1 MYNIQ
6 IMKIFKIKNI
16 ILCSF
21 LTILLN
27 GCTETYPLLSST
39 YEEAIVVE
47 ATLTNEVKN
56 QEIKITK
63 TSKFEDQNTQ
73 IESGAKVIVKDNQGN
88 EHLFEENLGV
98 YQSQSAFQILPE
110 RQYTL
115 EITTKDGKIY
125 QSTPETMPAVSPIQN
140 VLTSVVTNKDNE
152 TGVQINVN
160 SYDPTRASKYYRY
173 EYEETYKIIAPRWSS
188 LRTIVTGPESVELI
202 ANDANTRT
210 CYSTKKSTD
219 IILVNTNDQT
229 EDRVNLP
236 IRFINQDNYIIGHRY
251 SILVKQYVENLAAF
265 TFHRTMRDIAGSS
278 SILSPKQPGLISGN
292 IKCVTNPNTK
302 VIGYF
307 GVSSFSQQRIF
318 FNYSDLFPG
327 KPSPYF
333 NTCEDISF
341 LFCFVGIDCSGE
353 SMIYNIEKNLMTYI
367 TNRGTNYTMV
377 DVECGDCTSFSSNV
391 IPSFWTE

>member
-1 MYNIQ
+1 
-6 IMKIFKIKNI
+6 MKIYKIKNI

-21 LTILLN
+21 LSILLN
-27 GCTETYPLLSST
+27 GCTETYPLLSNT

-47 ATLTNEVKN
+47 ATLTNEVKK

-73 IESGAKVIVKDNQGN
+73 IESGAKVTVKDNQGN
-88 EHLFEENLGV
+88 EYLFEENSEIYL
-98 YQSQSAFQILPE
+98 SQSAFQILPE

-115 EITTKDGKIY
+115 EIITKDGKIY

-140 VLTSVVTNKDNE
+140 VVSSVVTNKDNE
-152 TGVQINVN
+152 TGVQITVN
-160 SYDPTRASKYYRY
+160 SYNPTGSSKYYRY
-173 EYEETYKIIAPRWSS
+173 EYEESYKIIAPRWSS
-188 LRTIVTGPESVELI
+188 LRTIVTGPESVQLI
-202 ANDANTRT
+202 RNESNTRI

-219 IILVNTNDQT
+219 IILVNTNNQE
-229 EDRVNLP
+229 EDRVKLP
-236 IRFINQDNYIIGHRY
+236 IRFIEESNYIIGHRY

-278 SILSPKQPGLISGN
+278 SILSPKQPGLITGN
-292 IKCVTNPNTK
+292 IKCITDINTK

-307 GVSSFSQQRIF
+307 GLSSFSEQRIF
-318 FNYSDLFPG
+318 FNYGDLFPG

-333 NTCEDISF
+333 NTCEDIKF
-341 LFCFVGIDCSGE
+341 LFCFVGLDCNGE
-353 SMIYNIEKNLMTYI
+353 SMIYNIEQNLMTYVQ
-367 TNRGTNYTMV
+367 NRGNNYTMV
-377 DVECGDCTSFSSNV
+377 EAECGDCTSFSSNI